1 MTYYYVDGKHLI
13 TCCFQ
18 VRQGLMDLSQRILG
32 PNTIVQGALQ
42 TILRDTP
49 QHYYNS
55 IIKTVKV
62 SQPVQQL
69 RKLYRTS
76 INGFLK
82 LLNAL
87 VHWYRQSISFTES
100 SKMPSMHDCCRI
112 TQMCAMKPCQRLPAS
127 SQSCQRA
134 PCT

>member
-1 MTYYYVDGKHLI
+1 
-13 TCCFQ
+13 
-18 VRQGLMDLSQRILG
+18 MDLSQRILG

-87 VHWYRQSISFTES
+87 VQ
-100 SKMPSMHDCCRI
+100 
-112 TQMCAMKPCQRLPAS
+112 
-127 SQSCQRA
+127 
-134 PCT
+134 

>member
-1 MTYYYVDGKHLI
+1 MRVTHRWVVPGWRMGWILIQDRNGIFEKEVTSNLWNSLSLEAYCTCCVTYYYVDGKHLI

-62 SQPVQQL
+62 SQPVQYLQNL
-69 RKLYRTS
+69 QWCELYRTS
-76 INGFLK
+76 INGVL
-82 LLNAL
+82 
-87 VHWYRQSISFTES
+87 S
-100 SKMPSMHDCCRI
+100 S
-112 TQMCAMKPCQRLPAS
+112 
-127 SQSCQRA
+127 
-134 PCT
+134 